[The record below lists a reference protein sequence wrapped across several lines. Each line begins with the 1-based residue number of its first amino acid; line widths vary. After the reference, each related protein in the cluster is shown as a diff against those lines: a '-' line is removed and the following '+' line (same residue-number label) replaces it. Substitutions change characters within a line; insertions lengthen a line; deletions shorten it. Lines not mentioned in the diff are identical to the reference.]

1 MDLLILVAGL
11 VVLMFLMLYAK
22 VDTFLALLLVSIGMG
37 FAFGMSAEAILEAIP
52 KGIGATLSS
61 ILLLLAFGAM
71 FGKVLS
77 SSGAADKI
85 SQGLIRQFG
94 LKYIQWAMLLTA
106 FIVGL
111 PMFYTA
117 GFVILLPIVFSVASA
132 TRLPLL
138 YIAIPMAASLSVTHG
153 FLPPH
158 PGPSTIAGIY
168 KADLGLTL
176 IYGLLIAIPTVIIAG
191 PVFGSLICKMSIL
204 QGVVSE
210 EDTSV
215 SGTGLAIQP
224 SFMNSLFTAL
234 FPILLI
240 TVAAALKFVL
250 PADQLRGWYKVIL
263 FLGDPTIA
271 LLVGLLVALGTL
283 RAYLPQEASRK
294 ATLFSESI
302 SSIAMILLIIA
313 AGGAFKQILV
323 DSGLSQKITQLFEG
337 LQLSPL
343 FVAWALAAIIRVAL
357 GSATVAAVASAGMV
371 LPFMGDDT
379 SPELMV
385 LATGAGSLMFSHV
398 NDAGFWIFKEYF
410 KLSVKQTLLSWSLME
425 TIVSVMGLLGV
436 LVLERVV

>member
-11 VVLMFLMLYAK
+11 FLLMFLMLYAK
-22 VDTFLALLLVSIGMG
+22 VDTFLALVLVTVGMG

-77 SSGAADKI
+77 SSGAAYKI
-85 SQGLIRQFG
+85 SQGLIQQFG
-94 LKYIQWAMLLTA
+94 LKYIQWAMLITA

-158 PGPSTIAGIY
+158 PGPSSIAVIY

-176 IYGLLIAIPTVIIAG
+176 IYGLFIAIPTVIIAG
-191 PVFGSLICKMSIL
+191 PIFGRYICKMPVL
-204 QGVVSE
+204 QQVIWE
-210 EDTSV
+210 ENTASTHERA
-215 SGTGLAIQP
+215 SLP
-224 SFMNSLFTAL
+224 SFANSLFTAL

-240 TVAAALKFVL
+240 TVAATLKFVL
-250 PADQLRGWYKVIL
+250 PAEQLKGGYKIIL
-263 FLGDPTIA
+263 FLGDPTVA
-271 LLVGLLVALGTL
+271 LLVGLLVAMGTL
-283 RAYLPQEASRK
+283 RAYLPSEGTQKTS
-294 ATLFSESI
+294 LFSESI

-323 DSGLSQKITQLFEG
+323 DSGVGQKITALFKG
-337 LQLSPL
+337 VSLSPL
-343 FVAWALAAIIRVAL
+343 FVAWTLAAIIRVAL
-357 GSATVAAVASAGMV
+357 GSATVAAMASAGMA
-371 LPFMGDDT
+371 LPFMAPDT

-436 LVLERVV
+436 LVLERMV

>member
-11 VVLMFLMLYAK
+11 GLLMFLMLYAK
-22 VDTFLALLLVSIGMG
+22 VDTFLALTLVSIGMG
-37 FAFGMSAEAILEAIP
+37 FAFGMNAEAILEAIP

-77 SSGAADKI
+77 SSGAAHKI
-85 SQGLIRQFG
+85 SQGLIQGFG
-94 LKYIQWAMLLTA
+94 LRYIQWAMLITA

-117 GFVILLPIVFSVASA
+117 GFVILLPIVFSVATA
-132 TRLPLL
+132 TGLPLL

-158 PGPSTIAGIY
+158 PGPSSIAVVY

-176 IYGLLIAIPTVIIAG
+176 IYGLLIAVPTVIVAG
-191 PVFGSLICKMSIL
+191 PVWGKLICKMPSL
-204 QGVVSE
+204 QQLVVE
-210 EDTSV
+210 RNTATDRNPEH
-215 SGTGLAIQP
+215 QP
-224 SFMNSLFTAL
+224 SFANSLFTAL
-234 FPILLI
+234 FPIALI
-240 TVAAALKFVL
+240 TVAATLKFIL
-250 PADQLRGWYKVIL
+250 PAQQLIGWYKAIL

-271 LLVGLLVALGTL
+271 LLVGLLVAMGTL
-283 RAYLPQEASRK
+283 RTYLPREASQK
-294 ATLFSESI
+294 ANLFSDSI

-323 DSGLSQKITQLFEG
+323 DSGVGHKITALFHDIS
-337 LQLSPL
+337 LSPL

-357 GSATVAAVASAGMV
+357 GSATVAAMASAGMA
-371 LPFMGDDT
+371 LPFMTKDT